1 MTAWSDERI
10 PIWVEPT
17 AGEALDSW
25 LEAYSRRLS
34 TSMPEFVHF
43 LGLPGARLNRMLRC
57 LTENERQVLSR
68 RTGLGSGRLTAMT
81 LEPWDGLAVTIDRQ
95 TRRLIRPPLWR
106 QSGNNTRYCPRCL
119 GESTARWQLSWRLP
133 WSFACTRHSL
143 LLLDRCPKCGQPPL
157 VHGHRRLRD
166 IAPGTCLYGT
176 GSANAIRCGFFLP
189 HAEATLLPSRSLI
202 LDAQHEVNTDVL
214 GTASAPGPV
223 QQRGQELAILARSA
237 LHGLLTHLAQ
247 APIAV
252 RDVLAECGGALPEPT
267 SGDAYSTAVGTA
279 IARIALHRQQ
289 DESDAVFTWLMT
301 ASRSRRV
308 NNYPTSWLSEWVP
321 AGPRVTSRALAA
333 VAPEL
338 TWIAQL
344 RFGTTTA
351 APAWPIL
358 SDEDVQRRAARLPA
372 MLWPS
377 WTMRLLPRLPD
388 SVFRMSGVRRTCAAL
403 LLMPGTTWDYSQA
416 TQFLGNGG
424 KFPRDVFDATL
435 RRHGPAELAATL
447 VLLARALDSHPAP
460 IDYAR
465 RRAKFSEA
473 TITFDL
479 GAYQNYCRQHA
490 LRAGPVQVE
499 RMRWRLL
506 RLLLG
511 ADPGTSSR
519 TPTWCTDFSHHLNDD
534 LMEFLFDQAAENL
547 KSHGITEPVSWQPP
561 STWIDT
567 ATWPGAD
574 PDSIDNHVL
583 STMMAAGQPLENIA
597 KTLRVSGDHLRLHVE
612 ATGIGIPP
620 PTFPSHPRSRGR
632 QIPRQG
638 LLAPNRLQH
647 LYQEE
652 QLSLIK
658 IAKLAN
664 CSHSTVR
671 KALDEAKIPCRKQTS
686 AHPAL
691 PAKVSREWLEREYSH
706 KGRTA
711 LDIAHELGFHRN
723 TVTKNLKRWEIPR
736 HSNGLFSNPFASL
749 DVPLS
754 SDMKK
759 VSRTKNCLP
768 RLHHLLQLPGHLNLS
783 AAAASLGIQP
793 GTLSHQLQRLEA
805 TLGFTLITRNKPL
818 SSTLAGARFLAEAQ
832 QLIDLLETDPS
843 TPSRFSAVSIP

>member
-1 MTAWSDERI
+1 MTTWPDERI
-10 PIWVEPT
+10 PIWVEPA
-17 AGEALDSW
+17 AGESLDSW

-34 TSMPEFVHF
+34 TSMPEFLQF
-43 LGLPGARLNRMLRC
+43 LGLRGARLNHMLRC
-57 LTENERQVLSR
+57 LTEHERQVLSR
-68 RTGLGSGRLTAMT
+68 RTGLSSDRLTAMT

-106 QSGNNTRYCPRCL
+106 HSGNKTRYCPRCL

-133 WSFACTRHSL
+133 WSFACTRHKL

-157 VHGHRRLRD
+157 VHGYRRLRD

-176 GSANAIRCGFFLP
+176 GSANAILCGYFLP
-189 HAEATLLPSRSLI
+189 HAEAALLPSRSLI

-223 QQRGQELAILARSA
+223 RQRGQELAVLARSA
-237 LHGLLTHLAQ
+237 LHGLLTHLTH

-252 RDVLAECGGALPEPT
+252 RDVLAECGGALPELT
-267 SGDAYSTAVGTA
+267 SGDAHSTAVGTA

-289 DESDAVFTWLMT
+289 DDSDAVFTWLMAT
-301 ASRSRRV
+301 SRSRRV

-344 RFGTTTA
+344 RFGTTTS
-351 APAWPIL
+351 APAWPTL

-372 MLWPS
+372 ILWPS

-388 SVFRMSGVRRTCAAL
+388 SVFRMSGIRRTCAAL

-416 TQFLGNGG
+416 TRFLGNQG
-424 KFPRDVFDATL
+424 KFPRDVFDSTL
-435 RRHGPAELAATL
+435 RRHGPADLAAAL

-465 RRAKFSEA
+465 RRATFSEA
-473 TITFDL
+473 TINFDL
-479 GAYQNYCRQHA
+479 DAYQNCCRQQA
-490 LRAGPVQVE
+490 MRAGPVQIE

-519 TPTWCTDFSHHLNDD
+519 TPTWCTELPRHLNDK
-534 LMEFLFDQAAENL
+534 LKEFLFDQAAENL
-547 KSHGITEPVSWQPP
+547 RSHGITEPVSWQPP

-567 ATWPGAD
+567 AAWPGANSN
-574 PDSIDNHVL
+574 SIDNHTL
-583 STMMAAGQPLENIA
+583 STMMAAGHPLKDIA
-597 KTLRVSGDHLRLHVE
+597 KTLRVSVDHIHLHIE
-612 ATGIGIPP
+612 ATGIGVSPP
-620 PTFPSHPRSRGR
+620 LFPSRPRSRGR

-638 LLAPNRLQH
+638 LLAPDKLQH
-647 LYQEE
+647 LYQEK
-652 QLSLIK
+652 QLSLMK

-671 KALDEAKIPCRKQTS
+671 KALHEAEIPCREQIST
-686 AHPAL
+686 HPIL
-691 PAKVSREWLEREYSH
+691 PTMVSREWLEREYIH
-706 KGRTA
+706 KGRTT

-723 TVTKNLKRWEIPR
+723 TVTKNLKRWGISR
-736 HSNGLFSNPFASL
+736 HPNGLFLNPFASL
-749 DVPLS
+749 DTPLS

-768 RLHHLLQLPGHLNLS
+768 RLRHLLQLPGHRNLS
-783 AAAASLGIQP
+783 TAAASLGVQP
-793 GTLSHQLQRLEA
+793 GTLRHQLRSLEA
-805 TLGFTLITRNKPL
+805 TLEFTLITRTNPL
-818 SSTLAGARFLAEAQ
+818 SSTSAGAQFLAEAQ
-832 QLIDLLETDPS
+832 RLIDLLKAEPS
-843 TPSRFSAVSIP
+843 TPSRFSAVSTP